1 MFRLAITLIPVMMLT
16 QCLKDLESCGIVER
30 KQFAEIPP
38 RVEYS
43 LTAQGDSL
51 IQALKVLANWGKK
64 MKENIKAG

>member
-1 MFRLAITLIPVMMLT
+1 MMLT